1 MSSKKLQPSDY
12 ANSLKLSGNIK
23 AREDISAVTK
33 VGSYLVIGV
42 DEGVGEA
49 ENENVIQVLKEVN
62 SNHYQVSHEI
72 LLFKGS
78 KEEGKELDIEGID
91 VEGNTMY
98 VVGSHSLRRKRIKSK
113 KDYQKNR
120 EKFRD
125 EKIDHQKNR
134 DWLYRVTI
142 DSDVNAS
149 NLERISL
156 RDIINTDE
164 VLKTFSRIPSKE
176 NGVDIEGITVK
187 EEWLYVGFRGPVFRG
202 NYVPVMKFKFEEPQE
217 TYELLYVQLGGHGC
231 RDIVSVSDG
240 FLIVA
245 GPIGDSS
252 ASYELYYW
260 DGKDTIVGKDR
271 APKDIGKMEL
281 LGEIPTPE
289 KGKAEGLA
297 VVEESSTYYD
307 VIIVYDGVEDNVAQC
322 FRAYKSQ

>member
-1 MSSKKLQPSDY
+1 MSSKKLQPS
-12 ANSLKLSGNIK
+12 NSLKLSGNIK
-23 AREDISAVTK
+23 ARKDISAVTK
-33 VGSYLVIGV
+33 VGSYLAIGV
-42 DEGVGEA
+42 DEGVGET
-49 ENENVIQVLKEVN
+49 EDENVIQVLKEVN
-62 SNHYQVSHEI
+62 SEHYEVNHEI

-91 VEGNTMY
+91 VEGDTMY
-98 VVGSHSLRRKRIKSK
+98 VVGSHSLRRKRIKSDK
-113 KDYQKNR
+113 KYAKNR
-120 EKFRD
+120 EKLRD

-142 DSDVNAS
+142 DSNVNAS

-164 VLKTFSRIPSKE
+164 VLKTFSKIPSKE

-187 EEWLYVGFRGPVFRG
+187 GEWLYVGFRGPVFRG

-217 TYELLYVQLGGHGC
+217 TYELLYVQLGGRGC

-245 GPIGDSS
+245 GPIGGGS

-260 DGKDTIVGKDR
+260 DGKDTIIGDDR
-271 APKDIGKMEL
+271 ADEDIGKVEL

-289 KGKAEGLA
+289 EGKAEGLA
-297 VVEESSTYYD
+297 VVEEGSTYYD
-307 VIIVYDGVEDNVAQC
+307 VIIVYDGVENNVAQC
-322 FRAYKSQ
+322 FRVDKSQ

>member
-1 MSSKKLQPSDY
+1 MSSKKLQPS
-12 ANSLKLSGNIK
+12 NSLKLSGNIK
-23 AREDISAVTK
+23 ARKDISAVTK
-33 VGSYLVIGV
+33 VGSYLAIGV
-42 DEGVGEA
+42 DEGVGET
-49 ENENVIQVLKEVN
+49 EDENVIQVLREVN
-62 SNHYQVSHEI
+62 SEHYEVSHEI

-91 VEGNTMY
+91 VEGDMMY
-98 VVGSHSLRRKRIKSK
+98 VVGSHSLRRKRIKSDK
-113 KDYQKNR
+113 KYAKNR

-142 DSDVNAS
+142 DSNVNAS

-164 VLKTFSRIPSKE
+164 VLKTFSKIPSKE

-187 EEWLYVGFRGPVFRG
+187 GEWLYVGFRGPVFRG

-217 TYELLYVQLGGHGC
+217 TYELLYVQLGGRGC

-245 GPIGDSS
+245 GPIGGGS

-260 DGKDTIVGKDR
+260 DGKDTIIGDDR
-271 APKDIGKMEL
+271 ADEDIGKVEL

-289 KGKAEGLA
+289 EGKAEGLA
-297 VVEESSTYYD
+297 VVEEGSTYYD
-307 VIIVYDGVEDNVAQC
+307 VIIVYDGVENNVAQC
-322 FRAYKSQ
+322 FRVDKSQ